1 MDKKLELGVYS
12 MSIDI
17 LQDKIRKA
25 KNPSALVLEAFP
37 GLLPPACSFKDY
49 YTQLLTQLKG
59 LIPAVRF
66 GFGSFALAPG
76 GLEDLRELSQEA
88 KALGYYVIL
97 DAPELLSPQ
106 AAENLAQSLDNWT
119 WDGLV
124 ISPWL
129 GSDVMKPF
137 LDLCKQGKAVFC
149 AVRTGNRS
157 AAELQ
162 DLLSGSRLVHTA
174 AADIVTRYAEQAM
187 GKMGYSQLGA
197 MASAGSADG
206 LKNLRAKYQRLFL
219 LVDGYDYSFG
229 NSKNCA
235 QAFDKL
241 GRGAVV
247 CAGSSIAGA
256 WKEAEGLEPVEAA
269 VEAAQK
275 MKRNLTRYIT
285 VL

>member
-25 KNPSALVLEAFP
+25 KNPSALVLEAFG
-37 GLLPPACSFKDY
+37 GLLPPEVSLKDY
-49 YTQLLTQLKG
+49 YMQLLTQLKG
-59 LIPAVRF
+59 LVPAVRF

-76 GLEDLRELSQEA
+76 GLETLRELSQEA

-106 AAENLAQSLDNWT
+106 AAENLAQSLENWT

-129 GSDVMKPF
+129 GSDVIKPF
-137 LDLCKQGKAVFC
+137 LDLCKRGKAVFC

-162 DLLSGSRLVHTA
+162 DLLSGSRLAHTA

-187 GKMGYSQLGA
+187 GKMGYSQLAA

-206 LKNLRAKYQRLFL
+206 LKNLRTKFQRLFL

-247 CAGSSIAGA
+247 CAGSSIVGA
-256 WKEAEGLEPVEAA
+256 WKEAEGLEPVAAA